1 MIELINKKKQ
11 NVVISAQ
18 YRQPAGDFK
27 QKTYLEN
34 FFNKIKN
41 FDNGNVIGDSNKGN
55 LYSKGNNKGNHMAQW
70 NLFDAVN
77 NVILKFPADDL

>member
-1 MIELINKKKQ
+1 MLSLVHNIDNQLVILNKKHILK
-11 NVVISAQ
+11 ISLI
-18 YRQPAGDFK
+18 K
-27 QKTYLEN
+27 L
-34 FFNKIKN
+34 KILIMEIY
-41 FDNGNVIGDSNKGN
+41 VIGDSNKGN